1 MKWNESKI
9 KRAREREN
17 EWETIVCE
25 YNMCRLDSI
34 GMNSRHKSHLL
45 VFVWALHMLWLR
57 FCVCAFSVS
66 LLPTTK
72 LTKRLSVH
80 SYSPSWFYTHTHT
93 WRIDQIKKHPANTRR
108 HTQAQGTHRR
118 KERERR
124 ACILAHNTH
133 THTQTFWAN
142 SLILLLYSYFMT
154 GEFSFVFWFNPIWLL
169 LRLLLLCGIHFP

>member
-17 EWETIVCE
+17 EWEKIVCE

-80 SYSPSWFYTHTHT
+80 SYSPSWFYTHTHLEDRPNKET
-93 WRIDQIKKHPANTRR
+93 SSKYSQTHTGTG
-108 HTQAQGTHRR
+108 HTQ
-118 KERERR
+118 KEGKRDARV
-124 ACILAHNTH
+124 HTSTQH
-133 THTQTFWAN
+133 THAHTNFLSQFSYSFA
-142 SLILLLYSYFMT
+142 LLLFYDRR
-154 GEFSFVFWFNPIWLL
+154 V
-169 LRLLLLCGIHFP
+169 